1 MDRYKYIFANECG
14 EIDGLEYGDETMKIV
29 VNTKGHIGEISQDFK
44 DFINAVNGKFDST
57 EFSAKIKSEVD
68 DIKHNK
74 KWRREYM
81 TLYMHEQ
88 DLIRKSKAEGRAEGM
103 TEATD
108 LAIKNMLKKL
118 SVEDVIELG
127 YDKDLVMKIA
137 EEK

>member
-1 MDRYKYIFANECG
+1 
-14 EIDGLEYGDETMKIV
+14 
-29 VNTKGHIGEISQDFK
+29 
-44 DFINAVNGKFDST
+44 
-57 EFSAKIKSEVD
+57 
-68 DIKHNK
+68 
-74 KWRREYM
+74 M

>member
-1 MDRYKYIFANECG
+1 
-14 EIDGLEYGDETMKIV
+14 MKIV
-29 VNTKGHIGEISQDFK
+29 VNTKGHIGEVSQDFK
-44 DFINAVNGKFDST
+44 DFINAVNGEFNST

-88 DLIRKSKAEGRAEGM
+88 DLIRKSKMEERK
-103 TEATD
+103 

-118 SVEDVIELG
+118 SVEEVIELG

-137 EEK
+137 EEKI